1 MGTAALFSSLV
12 LLGLAGSLHCA
23 GMCGPFVLAL
33 GWRRN
38 DPRGAALRMALYVL
52 GKCCAYALLALALA
66 LGAAALSGELVSER
80 EHALHAARSLLAW
93 LAGGALVLG
102 GAHALGL
109 RWSVGTR
116 LAARLQ
122 APFAALLRAS
132 RVLPPAG
139 GAFALGAING
149 CLPCGL
155 SWSAILFAASQGGVA
170 LVAGPLVFGLATAP
184 SLVAVAA
191 GGALVPVA
199 WRPRLQRLAALAMI
213 GFGLWTGW
221 RGGVPFAVGG
231 GNNLP
236 PCCSSVHALEH

>member
-1 MGTAALFSSLV
+1 MGTAALYSSLL
-12 LLGLAGSLHCA
+12 LLGLAGALHCA

-33 GWRRN
+33 GWRRS
-38 DPRGAALRMALYVL
+38 DPGGAAWRMALYVL
-52 GKCCAYALLALALA
+52 GKCCAYALLALGLA
-66 LGAAALSGELVSER
+66 LGAAAVSSEFVGER
-80 EHALHAARSLLAW
+80 EHALHAARSFLAW
-93 LAGGALVLG
+93 LAGGAMVLG

-109 RWSVGTR
+109 RWSIGAGLT
-116 LAARLQ
+116 ARLQ

-132 RVLPPAG
+132 RALPPAG

-170 LVAGPLVFGLATAP
+170 LVAGPVVFGLATAP
-184 SLVAVAA
+184 SLIAVAA
-191 GGALVPVA
+191 GGALVPAA
-199 WRPRLQRLAALAMI
+199 WRPRLQRAAALAMI

-221 RGGVPFAVGG
+221 RGGVPFAADG